1 MLTDA
6 FRAIVNKPY
15 QKIFD
20 TNIIRNIKNIKKI
33 NYLIIFP

>member
-6 FRAIVNKPY
+6 FRAIVNKLY